1 MIIDQAV
8 LEVLLSVLTTPK
20 TSVLLN
26 KIKIGIVYEMHRF
39 LF

>member
-1 MIIDQAV
+1 MNINQAV
-8 LEVLLSVLTTPK
+8 LEVLLSVLITPK

-26 KIKIGIVYEMHRF
+26 KIKIGFVYEIHRF